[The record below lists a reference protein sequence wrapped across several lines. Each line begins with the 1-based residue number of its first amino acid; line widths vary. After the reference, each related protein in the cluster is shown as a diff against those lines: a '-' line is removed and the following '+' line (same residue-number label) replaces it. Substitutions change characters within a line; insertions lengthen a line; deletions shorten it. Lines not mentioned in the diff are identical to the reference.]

1 VNRLWVRFSL
11 VFAIAVLT
19 VPLLFSLYRVLD
31 RPGPPPRPG
40 IPRLVPRELEN
51 VPDEVRERIRNELW
65 RDLSIVLIA
74 SSAIGLGV
82 GVWLSRSLTTPLSE
96 LETAAHALEAQDFG
110 HRVSVQG
117 TQELVAV
124 ANAFNRMAA
133 QLEKA
138 ETLRRNL
145 LADVAHELRG
155 PLHLLQ
161 GNLQAILDGVYPLS
175 QDEIVD
181 LFDQT
186 HHLTA
191 LINDLHELA
200 QAEARQLPLAR
211 ALVDIGELVQETVTA
226 FEPSAAAQEVSL
238 QIELCSDLPSLQID
252 AARIR
257 QVLFNLLSNALRHT
271 PSGGEIRVTVVR
283 QDGLVHISVQDT
295 GEGIP
300 PADLEHVFDRF
311 YRADSARSR
320 ERGGTGL
327 GLAIVKAIVELHGG
341 QATAS
346 SPGPGEGST
355 FTISLPAR
363 AATHSL

>member
-11 VFAIAVLT
+11 VFVVVILM
-19 VPLLFSLYRVLD
+19 VPLLFFAYRVLD
-31 RPGPPPRPG
+31 RPEPPFGPEMPRP
-40 IPRLVPRELEN
+40 VPRELED
-51 VPDEVRERIRNELW
+51 VPDEARERIRNELW
-65 RDLSIVLIA
+65 RDLSIVLVA

-96 LETAAHALEAQDFG
+96 LETAAHALEAQDFS
-110 HRVSVQG
+110 HRVSVRG
-117 TQELVAV
+117 SQELVAV
-124 ANAFNRMAA
+124 ANAFNRMAE

-138 ETLRRNL
+138 ERLRRNL

-186 HHLTA
+186 HHLTT

-200 QAEARQLPLAR
+200 QAEARQLPLSR
-211 ALVDIGELVQETVTA
+211 GPVDIGELVQEAIAA
-226 FEPSAAAQEVSL
+226 FEPSAAAEEVSFQTQL
-238 QIELCSDLPSLQID
+238 QSHLPALQVD
-252 AARIR
+252 AARVR

-271 PSGGEIRVTVVR
+271 PAGGEIWVAVAR
-283 QDGLVHISVQDT
+283 QDRWVHVSVQDT

-300 PADLEHVFDRF
+300 AADLDHVFDRF

-355 FTISLPAR
+355 FTISLPI
-363 AATHSL
+363 